1 MDLSA
6 FDHLDGHAVAVFH
19 YHLDDHLDDHAVV
32 VFHYHLD
39 DHLDD
44 AVVVFHYHLDDHLD
58 DAVAVFHYHVS
69 ANQYCY
75 NCRTFSGSN
84 RGRQNMEIIMCF
96 CQ

>member
-44 AVVVFHYHLDDHLD
+44 AV
-58 DAVAVFHYHVS
+58 AVFHYHVS

-84 RGRQNMEIIMCF
+84 RGRRNMEIIMCF